1 MRISFHREKYKTLS
15 DMFTL
20 DKMRRLGLKAHSST
34 TTSLSAAAEQ
44 VLSLESPAMIRTMA
58 LGINLLHDM
67 ENKDAFVE

>member
-20 DKMRRLGLKAHSST
+20 DKMRRLGLIAHSST